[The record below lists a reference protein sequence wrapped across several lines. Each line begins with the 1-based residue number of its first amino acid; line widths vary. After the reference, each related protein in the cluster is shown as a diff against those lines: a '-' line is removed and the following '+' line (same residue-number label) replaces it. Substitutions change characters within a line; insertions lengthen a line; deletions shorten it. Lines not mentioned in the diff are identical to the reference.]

1 MDNKHIE
8 HLHGKELERLF
19 NDATKYFESIAP
31 KLPADILL
39 KFYARY
45 KQAKEGPCNIEKPGF
60 FNFQAKGEVFFQIET
75 LCSNQL
81 FLMLEGTSDWLIQLQ
96 FLTYQKSAM
105 IV

>member
-1 MDNKHIE
+1 MDNRHIE

-60 FNFQAKGEVFFQIET
+60 FNFQAKGEVFF
-75 LCSNQL
+75 SNKNSL
-81 FLMLEGTSDWLIQLQ
+81 FKST
-96 FLTYQKSAM
+96 FFNVRRQKSAM

>member
-75 LCSNQL
+75 LCPNQL
-81 FLMLEGTSDWLIQLQ
+81 FLMLEGTSDWLI
-96 FLTYQKSAM
+96 
-105 IV
+105 